1 MTTVAQ
7 QLGSQAAWCDAQ
19 PPPHPSGQA
28 FRLGRGRYGSR
39 PRNQT
44 PRKTLLPRLIQL
56 GPPAAPRAP
65 TSFLAFPHHPSSPR
79 SFSVSPPRR
88 PCVIVPSD
96 SSVHTR
102 TERACSSH
110 FPEFNSRPLREGAR
124 ARISGP
130 RPWPESC
137 GLRAVSVRA
146 PIHAR
151 ARTHSSPASE
161 PIAFLLH
168 PTTPQRSPSHRPR
181 ASRRCSA
188 YARPFARRPASRPVG
203 KGSEQ
208 RSLRRAG
215 GGGDGDLGGGGGGGG
230 YDGDGCA
237 RSLGVMAA
245 AGSR

>member
-1 MTTVAQ
+1 MPNSWVPKLPGVTHSPLPTPLARRSDWSEGVMVWG
-7 QLGSQAAWCDAQ
+7 LGDQV
-19 PPPHPSGQA
+19 
-28 FRLGRGRYGSR
+28 
-39 PRNQT
+39 
-44 PRKTLLPRLIQL
+44 PRKPLLPRLIQL
-56 GPPAAPRAP
+56 GPPR
-65 TSFLAFPHHPSSPR
+65 HPSPNVVFSVSPPPGFPR
-79 SFSVSPPRR
+79 SFSVSQSRC

-110 FPEFNSRPLREGAR
+110 FPEFNSRPLREGTR
-124 ARISGP
+124 ARISNP
-130 RPWPESC
+130 RSWPESG
-137 GLRAVSVRA
+137 GLRAASVRA
-146 PIHAR
+146 PIPAR
-151 ARTHSSPASE
+151 ARTHPWPASA
-161 PIAFLLH
+161 PIAFLLDL
-168 PTTPQRSPSHRPR
+168 TTPQRGPSHRPR
-181 ASRRCSA
+181 ACRRCSA
-188 YARPFARRPASRPVG
+188 CARPFARRPASRAVG